1 MTKIIIDTDPGTDD
15 AIALITALN
24 SPELDILALTT
35 VTGNASLTDATRNA
49 QGLLAYLGRPDIPVY
64 RGADTPLT
72 GKFEFAESYHG
83 PGGMTTPL
91 PEPQADI
98 QPIPAERYIREAASD
113 SEDDLAIVA
122 LGPLTNVALAIRQE
136 PSLKDR
142 VREIFVMGGA
152 VEVPGNITPH
162 AEFNIYDDPRA
173 ANVVFESGIP
183 VTLVGLDVCEQV
195 AFGRDDDDWK
205 TGATAGERLAAR
217 ILEGWFDIHPE
228 YDRYV
233 LCDPLTVAAVVS
245 PDLIE
250 LRPASVHVVED
261 GERKGKTTAQYDEAG
276 NVRVATAVNIP
287 RAHDFIL
294 NRLATK
300 DA

>member
-1 MTKIIIDTDPGTDD
+1 
-15 AIALITALN
+15 
-24 SPELDILALTT
+24 
-35 VTGNASLTDATRNA
+35 
-49 QGLLAYLGRPDIPVY
+49 
-64 RGADTPLT
+64 
-72 GKFEFAESYHG
+72 
-83 PGGMTTPL
+83 MTTAL

-98 QPIPAERYIREAASD
+98 RPIPAERYIREAASD
-113 SEDDLAIVA
+113 SEDAVTIVA
-122 LGPLTNVALAIRQE
+122 LGPLTNVALAIQQE
-136 PSLKDR
+136 PSLEDR

-205 TGATAGERLAAR
+205 SGATAGERLAAR

-233 LCDPLTVAAVVS
+233 LCDPLTVAAVVE
-245 PDLIE
+245 PNLIE
-250 LRPASVHVVED
+250 LRTASVHVIED
-261 GERKGKTTAQYDEAG
+261 GERKGKTIAQYGPG
-276 NVRVATAVNIP
+276 NIRVAAAVNIP
-287 RAHDFIL
+287 RAHDFTL
-294 NRLATK
+294 NRLAPIPSP
-300 DA
+300 

>member
-1 MTKIIIDTDPGTDD
+1 MTRIIIDTDPGTDD

-24 SPELDILALTT
+24 SPELDVLALTT
-35 VTGNASLTDATRNA
+35 VTGNASLPDATRNA

-72 GKFEFAESYHG
+72 GEFEFAESYHG
-83 PGGMTTPL
+83 PGGMTTAL

-98 QPIPAERYIREAASD
+98 QPIPAERYIREATSD
-113 SEDDLAIVA
+113 GEGDITIVA
-122 LGPLTNVALAIRQE
+122 LGPLTNVALAIERE
-136 PSLKDR
+136 TRLKDQ
-142 VREIFVMGGA
+142 VSEIFVMGGA
-152 VEVPGNITPH
+152 VETAGNITPH

-205 TGATAGERLAAR
+205 TGASAGERLAAR
-217 ILEGWFDIHPE
+217 IMEGWFDIHPE

-233 LCDPLTVAAVVS
+233 LCDPLTVAAVVR

-250 LRPASVHVVED
+250 LRNAAVRVVEE
-261 GERKGKTTAQYDEAG
+261 GERKGKTVAEYGGG
-276 NVRVATAVNIP
+276 NVRVAVNVDVQ
-287 RAHDFIL
+287 RAHDFTL
-294 NRLATK
+294 KRLATK
-300 DA
+300 DG